1 MDTDAITAWTQTII
15 FLTIFKVQMCAKIIK
30 ILYER
35 HLCFQSRKKQTKKK
49 LPVYLV
55 GYPDNVRLGPNWQLP
70 STGCWSRVCDVFSVE
85 VEHDASI
92 LNFFFQ
98 SVDSWSVRYSTSWE
112 DSSKLSSNLGH
123 QIFLACVGNFQLV
136 EELPFF
142 DIILA
147 HLCL

>member
-1 MDTDAITAWTQTII
+1 
-15 FLTIFKVQMCAKIIK
+15 MCAKIIK

-55 GYPDNVRLGPNWQLP
+55 RYPDNVRLGPNCQLT
-70 STGCWSRVCDVFSVE
+70 SAGCWSRVCDVFSVE

-92 LNFFFQ
+92 LNFPCQ
-98 SVDSWSVRYSTSWE
+98 SVDSLSARYSTLWE
-112 DSSKLSSNLGH
+112 DSRELSSNLGH
-123 QIFLACVGNFQLV
+123 LIFLSCVGNFHLV